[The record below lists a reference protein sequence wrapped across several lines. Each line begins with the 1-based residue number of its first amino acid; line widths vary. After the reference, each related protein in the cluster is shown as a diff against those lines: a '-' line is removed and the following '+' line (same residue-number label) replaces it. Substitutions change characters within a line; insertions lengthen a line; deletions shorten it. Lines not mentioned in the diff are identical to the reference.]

1 MTREIIDAIDAN
13 DVVAL
18 RRAFDDAMVPK
29 VVDAVEI
36 ARQELATSIFNDDD
50 EEAEEDVGDVYD
62 NHDDEEFEETDDQD
76 DE

>member
-29 VVDAVEI
+29 VADAIEV
-36 ARQELATSIFNDDD
+36 AKQELAASIFSDDE

-62 NHDDEEFEETDDQD
+62 NHEDEEFEETDDQD
-76 DE
+76 D

>member
-18 RRAFDDAMVPK
+18 RRVFDDAMVPK
-29 VVDAVEI
+29 VTDAIEV
-36 ARQELATSIFNDDD
+36 AKQELASSIFNDD

-76 DE
+76 D

>member
-29 VVDAVEI
+29 VADAIEV
-36 ARQELATSIFNDDD
+36 AKQELAASIFNDDDD

-62 NHDDEEFEETDDQD
+62 NHEDEEFEETDDQD
-76 DE
+76 D

>member
-36 ARQELATSIFNDDD
+36 ARQELATSIFNDDN

-76 DE
+76 D